1 MTLTK
6 PHPTSNITKAEPKV
20 TPRREAN
27 LLTQLPYW
35 HLQDGIIECRNR
47 VFEVGFLLQLPD
59 SDFMGFDAMQ
69 DLADTYL
76 YIIRSCTPS
85 NERFRMIAEIV
96 PAIDTPL
103 EQYFDDITT
112 DKPMLKALALSR
124 YEAQKNIVTQGGVRQ
139 WRVYGTCTVSTYK
152 KPGLEPFTP
161 EEYPM
166 ILDEVKKV
174 QERFIMGFASA
185 GIAAVPMGDDDV
197 FGAIWRMLNP
207 GLIRNHAPRYR
218 RLEER
223 ELKALSRQAVKE
235 FPELTVETL
244 RHQLCQSEIDNENPS
259 FLRIGS
265 KYLTTLAMKGLPE
278 SSIFGR
284 INSVFAPTGTMWLIT
299 DVFHPRQ
306 PKAQRSLMGQALYAL
321 GTAKG
326 IGRADAERK
335 AAAVEEMTA
344 LERHIVT
351 LSCTAIVI
359 ADSKEALQTTRSD
372 IASYFETMSGLQL
385 GADTFEHA
393 EHFFN
398 ALPFSGRAGT
408 YKRSTFDI
416 TAKNFMPSVSP
427 WAGSKHGGNIVA
439 NRYGG
444 LIPFSLLDERAANGH
459 CIILGG
465 SRSGKSFGAQALV
478 MGELKRGDELVV
490 LDRGNSWDELV
501 KSAEGGLVE
510 ITPGRDAI
518 NPFELS
524 FDQLVPDPAQAQV
537 MANIMES
544 MLTNPTSEQLS
555 FIPHAIAQTFEL
567 AHYESGGNIIKNP
580 VLLSDLVRR
589 FEMMNRI
596 GERDLGPKEREIA
609 LSLSRDLQSWIG
621 DTPMGQFLDRPST
634 VDLSAKVLSFE
645 TKNIAQ
651 AGALQRVGMMVLTNL
666 IMRWLMRDV
675 SQRKRVVIEELKAM
689 TDTPQAIA
697 TTVTL
702 FATAAKYNTAC
713 TVINQGASIFQNP
726 ALNGIVDNASIF
738 LLFRLDRFEAQIM
751 VERLG
756 LPSNMVDTIAK
767 LRGMKGIYSECLAII
782 RRADGGLEGGVI
794 RIQTSDLEYWHYT
807 SDKDDKGLRERALE
821 KFKGNRSAAMM
832 ALATDWRSI

>member
-1 MTLTK
+1 MTLAK
-6 PHPTSNITKAEPKV
+6 QRPQQAQDASNTESK
-20 TPRREAN
+20 RREAN

-35 HLQDGIIECRNR
+35 HLEDGIVECRNR

-76 YIIRSCTPS
+76 YIIRSCTPA
-85 NERFRMIAEIV
+85 NERFRMVAEIV

-124 YEAQKNIVTQGGVRQ
+124 YEAQKHVVAQGGVRQ
-139 WRVYGTCTVSTYK
+139 WRVYGSCTVSTHK
-152 KPGLEPFTP
+152 KPGLEPFTL
-161 EEYPM
+161 EEYPK
-166 ILDEVKKV
+166 ILTEVKKV

-185 GIAAVPMGDDDV
+185 GISAVPMSDDDV
-197 FGAIWRMLNP
+197 FAAIWRMLNP
-207 GLIRNHAPRYR
+207 GLLRNHAPRYR
-218 RLEER
+218 KLPER
-223 ELKALSRQAVKE
+223 ELKALSRLAVRE

-244 RHQLCQSEIDNENPS
+244 RHQVCQSEIDNENPS
-259 FLRIGS
+259 FLRVGS
-265 KYLTTLAMKGLPE
+265 KYVTTLAMKGLPE
-278 SSIFGR
+278 STIFGR
-284 INSVFAPTGTMWLIT
+284 INSVFSPTGTMWLVT
-299 DVFHPRQ
+299 DVHHPRQ

-326 IGRADAERK
+326 IGRADAEKK

-359 ADSKEALQTTRSD
+359 ADSKEELQTVRTD
-372 IASYFETMSGLQL
+372 IAAHFETMSGLML

-427 WAGSKHGGNIVA
+427 WAGSKRGTTIVS

-444 LIPFSLLDERAANGH
+444 LIPFTLLDERAANGH
-459 CIILGG
+459 CLILGG
-465 SRSGKSFGAQALV
+465 SRTGKSYSAQALV
-478 MGELKRGDELVV
+478 MDELKRGDELIV

-501 KSAEGGLVE
+501 RSAEGGLVE

-524 FDQLVPDPAQAQV
+524 ADQLLPDPAQAQV

-544 MLTNPTSEQLS
+544 MLTNPTNEQLS
-555 FIPHAIAQTFEL
+555 FIPHAIAQTFEQS
-567 AHYESGGNIIKNP
+567 HYESGGTIIKNP
-580 VLLSDLVRR
+580 VLLGDIVRR

-596 GERDLGPKEREIA
+596 GERDLGPKEREVA
-609 LSLSRDLQSWIG
+609 LSLSRGFQSWIG

-651 AGALQRVGMMVLTNL
+651 AGGLQRVGMMVLTNL

-675 SQRKRVVIEELKAM
+675 TQKKRVVFEELRAM
-689 TDTPQAIA
+689 TDTPQAI
-697 TTVTL
+697 TTLVTL
-702 FATAAKYNTAC
+702 YGTAAKYNTAC
-713 TVINQGASIFQNP
+713 TAINQGASLFNNP
-726 ALNGIVDNASIF
+726 ALQGIVDNTNIF
-738 LLFRLDRFEAQIM
+738 VLFRLDRAEAQVIVDRVGLPANM
-751 VERLG
+751 VEI
-756 LPSNMVDTIAK
+756 IAK
-767 LRGMKGIYSECLAII
+767 LQSIKGFYSEALAII
-782 RRADGGLEGGVI
+782 RRADGGLEGGVV
-794 RIQTSDLEYWHYT
+794 RFETSGLERWHYT
-807 SDKDDKGLRERALE
+807 SDKDDKGLRERAIE
-821 KFKGNRSAAMM
+821 KFGGNRAAAMM